1 VGANGGLPRPG
12 LVSQRPAH
20 MNFVCEL
27 LLATPTKPST
37 TNPPRTAKMGALKYV
52 EELQK
57 KKQSDM
63 MRFLMRVRV
72 CTTKLENLSLSANDL
87 TVLGG
92 MKNPGPRSQLMYLV
106 ELC

>member
-1 VGANGGLPRPG
+1 MSFPNIRIDQ
-12 LVSQRPAH
+12 SNEHR
-20 MNFVCEL
+20 
-27 LLATPTKPST
+27 TKPYRKIVASPYAILT
-37 TNPPRTAKMGALKYV
+37 TAQMGALKYV

-72 CTTKLENLSLSANDL
+72 CIHDRETPENSANFV

-92 MKNPGPRSQLMYLV
+92 MKNPFTETPSLNWCTR
-106 ELC
+106 